1 MARLVFENYDPN
13 SGGYYNTTVVANTEG
28 ALPPGGAPGQI
39 LVKTGHADFDCDW
52 MTVYLESDGT
62 GGGGTGTG
70 GDIILDSV
78 APIRVSGGGSA
89 WTISIDAA
97 SQLRPGSMSAA
108 DKRRLD
114 NLPCT
119 IGRNPP
125 VNPRVG
131 DLWFDPEIGRQFI
144 YYQDA
149 TSSQWVDTNPA
160 GGSSV
165 QGVYV
170 GDVPPPD
177 PIQGQCWF
185 DTTIGN
191 TFIYYVDSTSA
202 QWVPVSPAG
211 GTSDSGVYVGDVPP
225 PAPKQGQCWFD
236 TTLGTTFIWY
246 VDSTSAQWVPASP
259 AGGQNSDI
267 DEGGYGSGIS

>member
-1 MARLVFENYDPN
+1 MAKILYQGFDPN
-13 SGGYYNTTVVANTEG
+13 SSNYYNTTIVSG
-28 ALPPGGAPGQI
+28 DRLPPGGKPGQV
-39 LVKTGHADFDCDW
+39 LVKTSWNDYDCDW
-52 MTVYLESDGT
+52 MTVYVESSDGT
-62 GGGGTGTG
+62 GSGGTGTG
-70 GDIILDSV
+70 GDIVLDSI

-89 WTISIDAA
+89 WTISIDTA
-97 SQLRPGSMSAA
+97 SYLRPGSMSAA

-114 NLPCT
+114 SLPCS
-119 IGRNPP
+119 ISRNPP
-125 VNPRVG
+125 ADARVG

-144 YYQDA
+144 LYQDA
-149 TSSQWVDTNPA
+149 TSRQWVDTNPS
-160 GGSSV
+160 GGSSA

-191 TFIYYVDSTSA
+191 TFIYYVDATSA

-211 GTSDSGVYVGDVPP
+211 GASDSGVYVGDVPP